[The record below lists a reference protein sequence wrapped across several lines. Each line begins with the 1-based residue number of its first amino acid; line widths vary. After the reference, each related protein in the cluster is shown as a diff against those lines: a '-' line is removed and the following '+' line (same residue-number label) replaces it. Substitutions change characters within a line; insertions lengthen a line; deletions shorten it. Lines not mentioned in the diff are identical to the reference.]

1 MNYNNPRKH
10 RWLPPVVAL
19 TVTAMIVGGIAILL
33 CNRHKPQER
42 ARAVAEKALLFA
54 VDRPETVK
62 ILAVSDVDSVF
73 GHDYISMDEKVAI
86 SMAMMKVNEKVM
98 QATDNFERLDHI
110 DSGVSGLMERQMSAM
125 TALRSLTSQPTV
137 MAHGKPLRDFTGWK
151 VRIEYQATG
160 ADNKPYRSERWFFL
174 DREATCVVKSFEI
187 PLI

>member
-10 RWLPPVVAL
+10 RWLPPVVAV
-19 TVTAMIVGGIAILL
+19 TVIAMIVGGIAILL

-42 ARAVAEKALLFA
+42 ARAVAEKALLFT

-73 GHDYISMDEKVAI
+73 GRDYISMDEKVAI

-110 DSGVSGLMERQMSAM
+110 DSSVSGLMERQMSAM

-137 MAHGKPLRDFTGWK
+137 MAHGKPLRNFTGWK

-160 ADNKPYRSERWFFL
+160 VDNKPYRSERWFFL